1 MIRFL
6 QKILAYKGNDHLL
19 DTHNIRPYS
28 HDMKTL
34 DTALKIPEADFD
46 IIRVRIDSLETGKS
60 NILLC
65 IVFKLPEHISSAY
78 FPLVC
83 ECC

>member
-1 MIRFL
+1 MALQFTHLLRSLYTIIRFL

-34 DTALKIPEADFD
+34 DTALKVPEADFD

-60 NILLC
+60 N
-65 IVFKLPEHISSAY
+65 VLPCS
-78 FPLVC
+78 FQTT
-83 ECC
+83 